1 MEPAVKVEGV
11 SYAYTRQWV
20 LMDVSLEIFRGEIFG
35 VVGPNASGKTTLI
48 RLLCGLL
55 RPRRGRVE
63 LLGRDLSRMSRR
75 EIARAVAVVPQ
86 ESMLLYAFTVLDV
99 VLMGRT
105 PHLPPLG
112 FEGRKDLEI
121 AVSALEWVGCV
132 HLKGR
137 PFNELSEGE
146 RQRVLIARALAQGPR
161 VLLMDEPTAHL
172 DLRHQMDFVDLIVRL
187 NAEESLTI
195 VWVSH
200 DLNLAALCCGR
211 MLLLHQGRVF
221 SLGPPQD
228 VLNEESIGRV
238 YGRSVRVDRDPETG
252 VPRLWPRPGSMSVS
266 PRGRKDHA

>member
-1 MEPAVKVEGV
+1 MEPVVKVERV
-11 SYAYTRQWV
+11 SYAYTHRWV
-20 LMDVSLEIFRGEIFG
+20 LMDVSLDVFRGEIFG

-55 RPRRGRVE
+55 RPKRGRVE
-63 LLGRDLSRMSRR
+63 LRGRDLRCMGRR

-86 ESMLLYAFTVLDV
+86 ESPLLYAFTVLDV

-105 PHLPPLG
+105 PHLSPLG

-121 AVSALEWVGCV
+121 AERALKWVGCL
-132 HLKGR
+132 HLKER
-137 PFNELSEGE
+137 SFNELSGGE
-146 RQRVLIARALAQGPR
+146 RQRVLIARALAQEPR

-187 NAEESLTI
+187 NAEETLTI

-200 DLNLAALCCGR
+200 DLNLAALCCQR

-221 SLGPPQD
+221 SLGSPGD
-228 VLNEESIGRV
+228 VLNEESIRRV
-238 YGRSVRVDRDPETG
+238 YGRSVRADRDPETG
-252 VPRLWPRPGSMSVS
+252 IPRLWPRLESLPMSS
-266 PRGRKDHA
+266 KGRKDHA